1 MAKKKIASQ
10 ESLSDIL
17 YRFSVAI
24 SAIKVA
30 KEALDSPRL
39 DTAIVDQALT
49 LAIDGIDDA
58 YDMFDA
64 AIVRTAHSKA
74 RKAHAEVAHG

>member
-1 MAKKKIASQ
+1 MANTTLAP
-10 ESLSDIL
+10 EASLSDIL

-30 KEALDSPRL
+30 KEALGSTRL
-39 DTAIVDQALT
+39 DQSIVEQALT

-58 YDMFDA
+58 YDLFDA
-64 AIVRTAHSKA
+64 AILRGGPAVGQ
-74 RKAHAEVAHG
+74 EVAHG

>member
-1 MAKKKIASQ
+1 MAKTTVPSQ

-30 KEALDSPRL
+30 KEAFGSPRL
-39 DTAIVDQALT
+39 DHSIIDQALT

-58 YDMFDA
+58 YDLLDE
-64 AIVRTAHSKA
+64 AIVRLAQPEGV
-74 RKAHAEVAHG
+74 EVAHG